1 MATSR
6 ISRGDMELAARLGEA
21 LPPGAALDVDGMP
34 TVDAAAGLK
43 GTQLPFGGHKGAAL
57 ALAVELLGSALLG
70 TDLAIDAES
79 SAAGMNR
86 GVFFL
91 AIDPSRLSQTAL
103 AQAERLFSA
112 MQRDEGVRLPADSR
126 YRARAAAAE
135 HGVQVDA
142 VLAEECFGADFV
154 RADAGPVVPVGLV

>member
-1 MATSR
+1 MASR
-6 ISRGDMELAARLGEA
+6 ASSQTARILRSSRQNLSIVYSCRFTRALRL
-21 LPPGAALDVDGMP
+21 LR
-34 TVDAAAGLK
+34 
-43 GTQLPFGGHKGAAL
+43 
-57 ALAVELLGSALLG
+57 
-70 TDLAIDAES
+70 
-79 SAAGMNR
+79 MNR